1 MELTSTDP
9 FAAPAIDPA
18 YLQSEFDI
26 FTMLEAVKAVRR
38 FAEAQTFDGYI
49 IEPFGEFGAA
59 TTDELLET
67 FARGNAATV
76 FHPVGTSSMS
86 PKGANWGVVDPDLR
100 VKGVEGLFIIDA
112 GVIVSVANLCTED
125 VHLAD
130 AYVRRTNCRLLTP
143 WLRPLLSQSVVLNS

>member
-1 MELTSTDP
+1 
-9 FAAPAIDPA
+9 
-18 YLQSEFDI
+18 
-26 FTMLEAVKAVRR
+26 MLEAVKAVRR
-38 FAEAQTFDGYI
+38 FAQAQTFDGYI

-59 TTDELLET
+59 TTDELLEA

-112 GVIVSVANLCTED
+112 GVIVSVSNIYIED

-130 AYVRRTNCRLLTP
+130 AYVRRTNCRPLTQ
-143 WLRPLLSQSVVLNS
+143 WLPPLLSQSVVLNS